1 MSERRTGTIDAS
13 DDAGL
18 RKRQETL
25 RLGYLVPEFPSQTH
39 AFFWREVSALRQI
52 GCEVFLI
59 STFAPDE
66 DACCHAFGKSA
77 RAETAYLLPPS
88 IADWLGLLAPPRRLV
103 SLFQYVAG
111 LRETPLRKKAYLS
124 AAGAAAVRLRAL
136 CRQHGIAHVHVHSC
150 GNSAHIAALTQRF
163 GGASY
168 SLTLHGDLSVYGGD
182 HAQKMRFARF
192 VSVVTKPLQSQVLE
206 KTHMEP
212 ERVPVITMG
221 VDTEKFQTKRDY
233 EARGPIRMIT
243 VGRLNPSKGHRY
255 ALEAMKKALTDG
267 CDLRY
272 TIVGEGSHRAGIE
285 EILQELG
292 LARQVDLT
300 GTLSEDRVRDLL
312 RESDVFLLTSV
323 GLGEAAPVAVMEAMA
338 CGLPV
343 ICSRIGGTGDMICD
357 GQDGLLVEQ
366 YDVEGIHDAL
376 VRLTKS
382 ADYRREIGQAARK
395 TAEDMFDFRHTSRR
409 LFDRIAAA

>member
-1 MSERRTGTIDAS
+1 
-13 DDAGL
+13 
-18 RKRQETL
+18 
-25 RLGYLVPEFPSQTH
+25 
-39 AFFWREVSALRQI
+39 
-52 GCEVFLI
+52 
-59 STFAPDE
+59 
-66 DACCHAFGKSA
+66 
-77 RAETAYLLPPS
+77 
-88 IADWLGLLAPPRRLV
+88 
-103 SLFQYVAG
+103 
-111 LRETPLRKKAYLS
+111 
-124 AAGAAAVRLRAL
+124 
-136 CRQHGIAHVHVHSC
+136 
-150 GNSAHIAALTQRF
+150 
-163 GGASY
+163 
-168 SLTLHGDLSVYGGD
+168 
-182 HAQKMRFARF
+182 
-192 VSVVTKPLQSQVLE
+192 
-206 KTHMEP
+206 
-212 ERVPVITMG
+212 MG

-233 EARGPIRMIT
+233 EARGSIRMIT

-285 EILQELG
+285 AILQELG

-343 ICSRIGGTGDMICD
+343 VCSRIGGTGDMICD
-357 GQDGLLVEQ
+357 GQNGLLVEQ
-366 YDVEGIHDAL
+366 YDVEGIHGAL

-382 ADYRREIGQAARK
+382 ADFRREIGQAARK